1 MKPYLT
7 TISILAAATAF
18 ALGQEAPQGPGGP
31 GKGGPGGPAKGQRPD
46 PEAIFKKLDTNADG
60 ALSLDEFKA
69 GPLGQRDATKAEEV
83 FKKGDTDGD
92 GSLSLDEFKANRPK
106 PGPGKGGK
114 GGRGG
119 KGGPGEGG
127 APPPP
132 APPSE

>member
-7 TISILAAATAF
+7 TISVLAIASAF
-18 ALGQEAPQGPGGP
+18 VFGQEAPQGPKGPGGP
-31 GKGGPGGPAKGQRPD
+31 GKGPRPD

-83 FKKGDTDGD
+83 FKKGDTDSN

-106 PGPGKGGK
+106 PGPGGP
-114 GGRGG
+114 GRGG
-119 KGGPGEGG
+119 KGGKGGNGEGG

-132 APPSE
+132 PAPPAE